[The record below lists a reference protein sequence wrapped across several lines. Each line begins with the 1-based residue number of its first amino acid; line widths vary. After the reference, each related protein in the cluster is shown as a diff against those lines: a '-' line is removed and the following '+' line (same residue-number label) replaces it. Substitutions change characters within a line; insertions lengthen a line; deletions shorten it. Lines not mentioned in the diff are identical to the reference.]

1 MISIS
6 GSTAQFWKSGN
17 STGSIEPTMAPMVN
31 WPSAPMFQLLER

>member
-6 GSTAQFWKSGN
+6 GSTSGECHSVN
-17 STGSIEPTMAPMVN
+17 RIGRMEPVIAPMVN